1 MKSCKYSDRDRES
14 KERYQVEYQADYI
27 QILIKSLQKKI
38 ETLDFISS
46 VNMEQKKLAEE
57 ESFDLEAFEKT
68 LAKKQEGI
76 DALNKLDEGF
86 ETVFE
91 RVKPEI
97 TQNAANHKAEIE
109 QLKKLVAIVTEKG
122 IIAQTEEA
130 RNKALIEKQ
139 FSSLKKEIRQKKM
152 TKNITNNYYKNM
164 NKLNVIDSVF
174 MDKKK

>member
-1 MKSCKYSDRDRES
+1 M
-14 KERYQVEYQADYI
+14 EYQTDYI

-57 ESFDLEAFEKT
+57 ENFDLEAFEKT
-68 LAKKQEGI
+68 LEKKQEGI

-97 TQNAANHKAEIE
+97 TEIE
-109 QLKKLVAIVTEKG
+109 QLKKLVTLVTEKG

-139 FSSLKKEIRQKKM
+139 FSGLRKDIRQKKM
-152 TKNITNNYYKNM
+152 TKNVTNNYYKNM

>member
-1 MKSCKYSDRDRES
+1 M
-14 KERYQVEYQADYI
+14 EYQTDYI

-46 VNMEQKKLAEE
+46 INMEQKKLAEAE
-57 ESFDLEAFEKT
+57 KFDLQTFEKT
-68 LAKKQEGI
+68 LTKKQEGI

-97 TQNAANHKAEIE
+97 TEHAERHKAEIE
-109 QLKKLVAIVTEKG
+109 QLKKLVALVTEKG
-122 IIAQTEEA
+122 MAAEAEEA

-139 FSSLKKEIRQKKM
+139 FSTLKKEIRQAKN
-152 TKNITNNYYKNM
+152 TKNATNNYYKSM
-164 NKLNVIDSVF
+164 NKLNVIEPVF